1 MAATLTTTVSGAS
14 SNSYVSVSDA
24 DAYFA
29 TTPRA
34 SRWEA
39 VSTDDKANFLLEA
52 MLWVENQN
60 YMGSRATTTQA
71 LEWPRIGGVGRR
83 VLNTMT
89 TSSLIDQRGREW
101 VSTAIPQPVKDAQCE
116 MALALAINP
125 AWQDDAYLSR
135 TVSAGGTELQV
146 ATGRDLG
153 ALAKMAR
160 MKLSGLLLASR
171 TLVKC

>member
-1 MAATLTTTVSGAS
+1 MAATLTTTISSAS
-14 SNSYVSVSDA
+14 SNSYASVSDA

-52 MLWVENQN
+52 MLWIENQN
-60 YMGSRATTTQA
+60 YIGSRANSGQA
-71 LEWPRIGGVGRR
+71 LEWPRLGGVRR
-83 VLNTMT
+83 RLVNTTIT
-89 TSSLIDQRGREW
+89 TGLVDLRGRLW
-101 VSTAIPQPVKDAQCE
+101 TADAIPQPVKDAQCE
-116 MALALAINP
+116 MALALATNP
-125 AWQDDAYLSR
+125 AWTDEAYLSR

-153 ALAKMAR
+153 ALGKMAR